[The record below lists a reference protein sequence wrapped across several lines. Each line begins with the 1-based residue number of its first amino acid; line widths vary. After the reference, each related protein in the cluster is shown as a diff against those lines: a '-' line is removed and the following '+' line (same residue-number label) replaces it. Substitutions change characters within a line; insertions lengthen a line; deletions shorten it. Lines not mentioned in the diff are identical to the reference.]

1 MAGPANQ
8 NLVSLFIPPGESQV
22 QYPVGSLAR
31 EIQNM
36 EFTQD
41 NTLISIN
48 GPTVYE
54 PPSANGLPAYRSENI
69 HSVFHTKLRGG
80 LADMLIV
87 RWGDALYWHNGWSHT
102 YSKIPAM
109 DAATP
114 SSPEP
119 LSDELRTY
127 YPDQYLVLNDLII
140 FTNGVDK
147 ARIITYEGVSW
158 PLGFSS
164 LPPTPVA
171 QSPKPANNPPTA
183 NATAGLL
190 TAAKNGDEDLA
201 QYQQEPNYLGYS
213 WPGRIGTIGDSLDG
227 STGAVLAGNWFYH
240 VQLEDFFGN
249 LSAISPASNPAQ
261 LATSNANPPTI
272 ANQSKTAWFASR
284 AKEIVSGGGS
294 ITDVFSPPPD
304 VNNMR
309 LDDLTKQFAVTIS
322 GDEALPSNTAAIYLY
337 RTSDTKNVDTTPR
350 LLERVAGRRLSHYPD
365 NYPDAYLGQAVEQTI
380 AVPVFRVMCT
390 HQGSLVI
397 GNTLGDPGIVRRS
410 KPGLPGTFLE
420 EDFVFPDEG
429 GAEVTAVTSH
439 NGVLLAFTEDSII
452 SLANFGVPTP
462 LSQGIGCVAPRSIV
476 AMPDGL
482 LVWLGRDGFYGM
494 LPGGAIQRI
503 SEPIDRQI
511 HHYLHQGRLR
521 MAAAT
526 YNYEAREYQCAV
538 SEAGSQENNLLLCF
552 GEGGWRRKR
561 LGMAVRDMC
570 TTRDSRKYSLIAA
583 KELDGIT
590 KNGKSTS
597 AYDSTNDVYVLDR
610 ETRAYT
616 PPDRV
621 VRYRSNWLRT
631 EKNALTPVYLR
642 TMYVGMLDAFDGDV
656 TIRFYRNGSWA
667 DVVAMADLK
676 SVGPDDG
683 QGIVKDA
690 AGSAVIGTAR
700 TRDPRLF
707 WRQVPVAMK
716 DARIWA
722 FEIETTGAQALHLA
736 AIGFDVSVAT
746 MGNANSRTPRR
757 SDV

>member
-41 NTLISIN
+41 NTLLSIT

-54 PPSANGLPAYRSENI
+54 PPTVNKTRPYRSETI
-69 HSVFHTKLRGG
+69 HSVFHTTLRGG

-87 RWGDALYWHNGWSHT
+87 RWGDALYWHNGWSQT
-102 YSKIPAM
+102 YAKIRAM

-114 SSPEP
+114 TSPEP
-119 LSDELRTY
+119 LSDERRTY

-147 ARIITYEGVSW
+147 ARMITYEGVSW
-158 PLGFSS
+158 PLGFST
-164 LPPTPVA
+164 LPPSPVA
-171 QSPKPANNPPTA
+171 QGPKPANSSPSDVGTK
-183 NATAGLL
+183 GLISS
-190 TAAKNGDEDLA
+190 ADNGDSRLA
-201 QYQQEPNYLGYS
+201 MYQHEPNYLGYS
-213 WPGRIGTIGDSLDG
+213 WPGKIGTIGDALDG
-227 STGAVLAGNWFYH
+227 GTGSVLAGTWFYH

-249 LSAISPASNPAQ
+249 LSALSTQSNAAQ
-261 LATSNANPPTI
+261 LATATANPPPIQT
-272 ANQSKTAWFASR
+272 QTKLSWFASR
-284 AKEIVSGGGS
+284 GKQKPSSGGY
-294 ITDVFSPPPD
+294 TDVFTSAPD
-304 VNNMR
+304 NDNTR
-309 LDDLTKQFAVTIS
+309 IDDLTKQFAVTIS
-322 GDEALPSNTAAIYLY
+322 GDDALPANTAAVHIY
-337 RTSDTKNVDTTPR
+337 RTSDTQNVDTTPR
-350 LLERVAGRRLSHYPD
+350 LITRVAGRRLAHYPD
-365 NYPDAYLGQAVEQTI
+365 NLPDAYLGQAVERTI
-380 AVPVFRVMCT
+380 PVPVFRVMCT

-397 GNTLGDPGIVRRS
+397 GNTLGEPGIVRRS
-410 KPGLPGTFLE
+410 KRGLPGTFIE

-439 NGVLLAFTEDSII
+439 GGALLAFTDDSVI
-452 SLANFGVPTP
+452 SLADFSMPTP

-482 LVWLGRDGFYGM
+482 LIWLGRDGFYGL

-503 SEPIDRQI
+503 SEPIDRQV
-511 HHYLHQGRLR
+511 HHYLNPSRLR

-526 YNYEAREYQCAV
+526 YNYQAREYQCAV

-570 TTRDSRKYSLIAA
+570 TTKDSRKYSLIAA
-583 KELDGIT
+583 KELAGIT
-590 KNGKSTS
+590 KNGES
-597 AYDSTNDVYVLDR
+597 ASGHSRTNDVYVLDR

-722 FEIETTGAQALHLA
+722 FEIETTGDQALHLA